1 MREKSRLR
9 NLVRDAFFFAILGC
23 TSTAFSAD
31 ETSRA
36 ELALRV
42 ASLEQSELT
51 NLLAQKLQNYVNEIA
66 HKKNRV
72 AMPRTRVTLDLQRK
86 IAYLDLG
93 SDYILE
99 PGTYI
104 SATLEEE
111 LQQISQGLDWDLG
124 PNPPIHNYEFLF
136 GGKKLLDLFP
146 EEKRLTEEAA
156 RAAVSRLGPV
166 VVAAAHGDY
175 YHHGFKD
182 WRPQRSTVNGITEDY
197 LSPIYAAEL
206 AYWMGKRSNKT
217 AALPRGP
224 IGGNHGESGRPW
236 NDMAT
241 KYRIEQLLPDRPDI
255 WDSLPTST
263 DNLRNY
269 HEDIRSRP
277 LYANELNAEGLLHL
291 HTNSHDTNPLIR
303 GMRVYHAKGREEQK
317 SLAESVLCSMTEIVH
332 AASGYESFPIAS
344 FPHEENHGEN
354 RLAKMPSIIVETA
367 YHTNPDDAR
376 ALLDPAFRTASMK
389 GVEKGYRLFS
399 EGKKCKPFQLSKVI
413 DDPVP
418 LGNFIPVDAH
428 YEGNPE
434 FEATLVT
441 ELIECPDDMQCWT
454 AELPLDKLPSPVRFF
469 IDCGSSPTPR
479 EHRMQVKIIDA
490 DNVDTGW
497 EPYTVSCPASW
508 DRNVRS
514 AFNERTY
521 VAHSEAP

>member
-1 MREKSRLR
+1 MKDTSRLCELTR
-9 NLVRDAFFFAILGC
+9 NVLFFAIFGYA
-23 TSTAFSAD
+23 STALAAD
-31 ETSRA
+31 ETSRT
-36 ELALRV
+36 ELARRIALL
-42 ASLEQSELT
+42 SQSELSDLIAQ
-51 NLLAQKLQNYVNEIA
+51 NLQHVVNEIA
-66 HKKNRV
+66 HKKNRIT
-72 AMPRTRVTLDLQRK
+72 APKTRATLDLERK
-86 IAYLDLG
+86 VAYLDLG

-99 PGTYI
+99 PESYI

-136 GGKKLLDLFP
+136 GGKELLDLFP

-156 RAAVSRLGPV
+156 RAAAIRSGPV

-175 YHHGFKD
+175 YHYGFKD
-182 WRPQRSTVNGITEDY
+182 WRPQRGTVNGITEDY

-206 AYWMGKRSNKT
+206 AYWMGKRSDK
-217 AALPRGP
+217 AAVLPRGP
-224 IGGNHGESGRPW
+224 LGGNHGKSGRPW
-236 NDMAT
+236 NNMAT

-263 DNLRNY
+263 ENLRNY

-303 GMRVYHAKGREEQK
+303 GMRVYHVKGREEQK

-332 AASGYESFPIAS
+332 ATSGYESFPIAS
-344 FPHEENHGEN
+344 SPHEENHGEN
-354 RLAKMPSIIVETA
+354 RLAKMPSVIVETA

-376 ALLDPAFRTASMK
+376 ALLDSSFRTASMK
-389 GVEKGYRLFS
+389 GVEKGYRLFN
-399 EGKKCKPFQLSKVI
+399 EGKKCKPFKLSKVI

-441 ELIECPDDMQCWT
+441 ELIDCPDDMQCWT
-454 AELPLDKLPSPVRFF
+454 AELPLDKRPSPVRFF
-469 IDCGSSPTPR
+469 IDCGSSAAPR

-497 EPYTVSCPASW
+497 EPYTVSCPGNR
-508 DRNVRS
+508 DRHVRS

-521 VAHSEAP
+521 LAPIEDP